1 MEGPLFSANDANFV
15 LRGLL
20 ENVRVDGRSMLEY
33 RKVCARRR
41 LPGNRTSRAR
51 APPRTF

>member
-20 ENVRVDGRSMLEY
+20 ENARVDGRSMLEY

-41 LPGNRTSRAR
+41 LPGGRTSRAR
-51 APPRTF
+51 PRARTS